1 MKRYFFFDIDGTLT
15 SPLTACV
22 PEETKEAIRQLQAKG
37 NFVALATG
45 RLQCDA
51 YHIAQQLGIR
61 SVVSDG
67 GNGLTIDG
75 QLIYHRSLPL
85 DACYAFLD
93 DLDDSQYPWAIT
105 IDNKMEK
112 HSRDSRYM
120 DRTGD
125 SYYRNI
131 IQADFDYRTSSQI
144 FKMFVDCPKEEE
156 GQIEFHGLR
165 HVRFKRDI
173 LLIEPTAKENGI
185 FEILK
190 REQASDDSVVVFGDG
205 MNDCSMFRPEWFSVA
220 MGNANPLL
228 KAKASYVTDDVD
240 KKGLSNALRRF
251 GWID

>member
-22 PEETKEAIRQLQAKG
+22 PEDTKEAIRQLQAKG

-93 DLDDSQYPWAIT
+93 DLDDSQYPFLLP
-105 IDNKMEK
+105 EH
-112 HSRDSRYM
+112 HS
-120 DRTGD
+120 GG
-125 SYYRNI
+125 
-131 IQADFDYRTSSQI
+131 F
-144 FKMFVDCPKEEE
+144 
-156 GQIEFHGLR
+156 
-165 HVRFKRDI
+165 
-173 LLIEPTAKENGI
+173 
-185 FEILK
+185 
-190 REQASDDSVVVFGDG
+190 
-205 MNDCSMFRPEWFSVA
+205 
-220 MGNANPLL
+220 
-228 KAKASYVTDDVD
+228 
-240 KKGLSNALRRF
+240 
-251 GWID
+251 

>member
-22 PEETKEAIRQLQAKG
+22 PEDSKEAIRQLQAKG

-75 QLIYHRSLPL
+75 SLMKSPL

-105 IDNKMEK
+105 IDNKMK
-112 HSRDSRYM
+112 TQQGFPLYAH
-120 DRTGD
+120 RTG
-125 SYYRNI
+125 NFI
-131 IQADFDYRTSSQI
+131 TGTSFRRILTIVPVHRYSRCLLTAQKRKKGRLS
-144 FKMFVDCPKEEE
+144 FMGSGTC
-156 GQIEFHGLR
+156 GL
-165 HVRFKRDI
+165 
-173 LLIEPTAKENGI
+173 NGI
-185 FEILK
+185 
-190 REQASDDSVVVFGDG
+190 S
-205 MNDCSMFRPEWFSVA
+205 C
-220 MGNANPLL
+220 
-228 KAKASYVTDDVD
+228 
-240 KKGLSNALRRF
+240 
-251 GWID
+251 